1 MEADLMTSTNFYFL
15 NQNFEV
21 IHKLTQYES
30 LMWVDKYDEPGN
42 FEIYAPPTPEIKE
55 AAQVNNYFRSDKSEH
70 LMIIEK
76 LETTVSPEDGERL
89 IISGR
94 SLESILDR
102 RVLFLKCYFRD
113 KNSEATPSSST
124 TVGADNLEDAIRQ
137 LLEYLFIS
145 PVHWDNETG
154 TWVEATDRKVS
165 NFVFQYTN
173 EEEISSIVLK
183 DCEFDKGENALNIV
197 NKIVKQAG
205 LGYKITLNSSNQ
217 FVFRLIKGANRCTDQ
232 TSNPAVIFSTKFNN
246 LKSSKFTDDFGEN
259 FKNFVYTEGETY
271 KSQKPTIVETG
282 EATGLLR
289 REVYVNSSVQHE
301 TESSNVTHSGIT
313 KEKKKLTEEE
323 YQAALAEDAE
333 KYYKKYASKT
343 TLESEI
349 EPRLTFQYGRDFA
362 IGDILEVQDG
372 TGNTGKVRCIEF
384 IISHSHSGYEEYPT
398 FESYTEDDDEPAQ
411 ATASGG
417 EFTDEGNKKGGVSQA
432 EVTEAAIM
440 GVRYG
445 TKGTTTKM
453 KIKINSN
460 KPWMLAFNINV
471 YQGYRALTIRVSGYN
486 YVGGNQ
492 YWYNPESRVI
502 SDSDNSNTPVSV
514 YFGYDA
520 LGELWVGIDGGNYTG
535 LSITDVVNG
544 YEQLTQEEISE
555 LFTITN
561 ESVLTTIQE
570 TQYAILIP
578 SHIGEFVI
586 STILNSKAAMQQI
599 YGSKTDWLAHSGY
612 MLWAATG
619 STLAPNSA
627 TKTGGNN
634 TQSVSSVASHNH
646 TQNSHAHS
654 FYTQFGAAPSTSY
667 PWNSG
672 NYQQASIAHSAGSV
686 GSLVIGATATNKANG
701 ATYNVSVLPN
711 YKWVAMWERIS

>member
-232 TSNPAVIFSTKFNN
+232 TANPAVIFSTKFNN

-411 ATASGG
+411 TTASGG
-417 EFTDEGNKKGGVSQA
+417 EFTDEGNKKGASYA
-432 EVTEAAIM
+432 EITEAAIM

-445 TKGTTTKM
+445 TKDTTTKM

-492 YWYNPESRVI
+492 YWYNPESRII

-544 YEQLTQEEISE
+544 YEQLTQDEISE

-586 STILNSKAAMQQI
+586 STKLNSKAAMQQI

-619 STLAPNSA
+619 STVVFNSA
-627 TKTGGNN
+627 AKTGGAN
-634 TQSVSSVASHNH
+634 SVAVSSVASHAH
-646 TQNSHAHS
+646 TATVYDSGTIKYWS
-654 FYTQFGAAPSTSY
+654 DIWPGSRGAART
-667 PWNSG
+667 
-672 NYQQASIAHSAGSV
+672 
-686 GSLVIGATATNKANG
+686 LTTNANG
-701 ATYNVSVLPN
+701 ATYNVSTIPN
-711 YKWVAMWERIS
+711 YKYVNMWERIS

>member
-55 AAQVNNYFRSDKSEH
+55 AAQVNNYFKSDKSEH

-145 PVHWDNETG
+145 PVHWDNSTG

-259 FKNFVYTEGETY
+259 FRNFVYTEGETY

-398 FESYTEDDDEPAQ
+398 FESYTEDDEEPAQ
-411 ATASGG
+411 TTASGG
-417 EFTDEGNKKGGVSQA
+417 EFTDEGKKTSDEVIRQA
-432 EVTEAAIM
+432 MMLMMPVGYIYQSTDSEDPA
-440 GVRYG
+440 
-445 TKGTTTKM
+445 TKFGFGEWK
-453 KIKINSN
+453 S
-460 KPWMLAFNINV
+460 L
-471 YQGYRALTIRVSGYN
+471 SGYFLR
-486 YVGGNQ
+486 GAT
-492 YWYNPESRVI
+492 
-502 SDSDNSNTPVSV
+502 SDVTPDNDNN
-514 YFGYDA
+514 
-520 LGELWVGIDGGNYTG
+520 DGGA
-535 LSITDVVNG
+535 D
-544 YEQLTQEEISE
+544 
-555 LFTITN
+555 
-561 ESVLTTIQE
+561 SVT
-570 TQYAILIP
+570 
-578 SHIGEFVI
+578 
-586 STILNSKAAMQQI
+586 
-599 YGSKTDWLAHSGY
+599 
-612 MLWAATG
+612 
-619 STLAPNSA
+619 
-627 TKTGGNN
+627 
-634 TQSVSSVASHNH
+634 VSSVASHNH
-646 TQNSHAHS
+646 GMPSGGAHS
-654 FYTQFGAAPSTSY
+654 HYVASPNGHTWGAWYGSPVAANIGCVFAFTPDAV
-667 PWNSG
+667 NSG
-672 NYQQASIAHSAGSV
+672 KCYSGQ
-686 GSLVIGATATNKANG
+686 SLHTESN
-701 ATYNVSVLPN
+701 ATYNANHTHTINNNGADYNVATLPK
-711 YKWVAMWERIS
+711 YKNVYIWERIA

>member
-42 FEIYAPPTPEIKE
+42 FEIYAPPTAEIKE

-70 LMIIEK
+70 LMIVEK
-76 LETTVSPEDGERL
+76 LETTVSPDDGERL

-145 PVHWDNETG
+145 PVHWNNSTG
-154 TWVEATDRKVS
+154 TWVEAADRKVS

-217 FVFRLIKGANRCTDQ
+217 FVFRLIKGVNRCTDQ

-259 FKNFVYTEGETY
+259 FRNFVYTEGETY
-271 KSQKPTIVETG
+271 KSQRPTIVETG

-289 REVYVNSSVQHE
+289 REVYVTSSVQHE

-313 KEKKKLTEEE
+313 KQKKKLTEEE

-372 TGNTGKVRCIEF
+372 TGNTGKVRCVEF

-398 FESYTEDDDEPAQ
+398 FENYTEDDEEPAQ
-411 ATASGG
+411 TTASGG
-417 EFTDEGNKKGGVSQA
+417 EYTDEGKKSSDEIIEEAVNLAITKDSKDMTVTFTSSDVTDANASSWTSVTKLTGGETHATLFSRISQMFKNIRYLYNRTKA
-432 EVTEAAIM
+432 TNVT
-440 GVRYG
+440 GYV
-445 TKGTTTKM
+445 TNTT
-453 KIKINSN
+453 
-460 KPWMLAFNINV
+460 V
-471 YQGYRALTIRVSGYN
+471 VQALTTFKQIGSMVIVSGILKFSNLSTSTYYN
-486 YVGGNQ
+486 
-492 YWYNPESRVI
+492 VI
-502 SDSDNSNTPVSV
+502 TGAPKAISTVYLSV
-514 YFGYDA
+514 PNEYAF
-520 LGELWVGIDGGNYTG
+520 TG
-535 LSITDVVNG
+535 TATI
-544 YEQLTQEEISE
+544 QI
-555 LFTITN
+555 ITN
-561 ESVLTTIQE
+561 STTIQ
-570 TQYAILIP
+570 A
-578 SHIGEFVI
+578 
-586 STILNSKAAMQQI
+586 KC
-599 YGSKTDWLAHSGY
+599 
-612 MLWAATG
+612 
-619 STLAPNSA
+619 
-627 TKTGGNN
+627 
-634 TQSVSSVASHNH
+634 
-646 TQNSHAHS
+646 SHA
-654 FYTQFGAAPSTSY
+654 
-667 PWNSG
+667 
-672 NYQQASIAHSAGSV
+672 
-686 GSLVIGATATNKANG
+686 
-701 ATYNVSVLPN
+701 NVYYYFELI
-711 YKWVAMWERIS
+711 YFT